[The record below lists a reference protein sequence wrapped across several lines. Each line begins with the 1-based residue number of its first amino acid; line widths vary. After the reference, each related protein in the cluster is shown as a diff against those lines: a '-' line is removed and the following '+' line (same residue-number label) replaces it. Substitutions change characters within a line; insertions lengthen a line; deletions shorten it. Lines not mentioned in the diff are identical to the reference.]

1 LKLFRPYRCVT
12 WFSSPTGRLIIV
24 SALNGHYLTQR
35 LHPIHIVSEII
46 VIFDVFETSIHILPV
61 LFTGHVLAH
70 SSAHLFGLHLSE
82 LTIAIR
88 CLSVSIFC

>member
-1 LKLFRPYRCVT
+1 M
-12 WFSSPTGRLIIV
+12 IV
-24 SALNGHYLTQR
+24 NALNGHYLTQR

-46 VIFDVFETSIHILPV
+46 VIFDVFVTSIHILPV

-70 SSAHLFGLHLSE
+70 SSAHLFGLHFSE

-88 CLSVSIFC
+88 CLSVSILKKKHYLLI